1 MLQNRLVRDRKLGLV
16 SNEPLRGRGIFG
28 VGVQRHI
35 ASLED
40 SGFIAGPDVL
50 MLSCSYNPWLWS
62 TEVREAARFLVKL
75 ELPGLGDRRGAKTPC
90 GPPTLTAL
98 SRSMS
103 RCGAVSCMGLGAKD
117 KTWVIFEWR
126 NSMLKEKQGSCSP
139 KHQLP
144 PNGGRCQVVSKLGLI
159 WRWTTVL

>member
-1 MLQNRLVRDRKLGLV
+1 M

-40 SGFIAGPDVL
+40 SGFIADPDVL
-50 MLSCSYNPWLWS
+50 MLSCSYKPWLCS
-62 TEVREAARFLVKL
+62 AEVREAARFLVKL

-117 KTWVIFEWR
+117 RTWVIFEWR
-126 NSMLKEKQGSCSP
+126 KSMLKEQQGSCGP
-139 KHQLP
+139 RHQLP
-144 PNGGRCQVVSKLGLI
+144 PRGGRCWVVSKLALI
-159 WRWTTVL
+159 WRLKTVM